1 MAANRREFFGLLGAG
16 SVLIA
21 AGVSAK
27 PDLSREPLGTKS
39 ARAAFAFDEKHIPMN
54 AANLC
59 PSPQRVADAVSR
71 FTTLI
76 DGDPSF
82 QNRAQFGESLKATR
96 SGVARQLGVSANEVA
111 LVRNTSEANNIVG
124 AGLDLGRG
132 DQVLLWDQNHPS
144 NGVAWDVRARR
155 YGFEVQRVSVPAM
168 PAGIDELLDPFLAN
182 LSPRTRVLSVSHI
195 SNISGLRL
203 PVAELG
209 AVCRQRG
216 IHFHIDG
223 AQTWGAEAIDLRAVG
238 CDSFSASAHKW
249 YMGPKEVGLL
259 YLREEAQ
266 AKVWPA
272 VVSYGWGADEVSD
285 LDGARKFEA
294 LGQRDDA
301 ALVGLREA
309 VAMHDALGLENE
321 EAHTRA
327 LATRLKQGM
336 TEIGMELITPMQPEF
351 SSGVCIGKVAPEQ
364 RARLFNELY
373 ERYGIIGAPTGGLRL
388 CPHVYNTPEH
398 VDRAVRGIREILVS
412 LS

>member
-1 MAANRREFFGLLGAG
+1 MAASRREFFGLLGAG
-16 SVLIA
+16 SVLVA
-21 AGVSAK
+21 AGVTATSAQS
-27 PDLSREPLGTKS
+27 LEPSQTRS
-39 ARAAFAFDEKHIPMN
+39 ARAAFAFDEQHVPMN

-59 PSPQRVADAVSR
+59 PSPRRVADAVSR

-76 DGDPSF
+76 DRDPSF
-82 QNRAQFGESLKATR
+82 QNRAQFDQSLKATR
-96 SGVARQLGVSANEVA
+96 SGVARQLGVSADEIA

-132 DQVLLWDQNHPS
+132 DEVLLWDQNHPS

-155 YGFEVQRVSVPAM
+155 YGFGVERVSVPAW
-168 PAGIDELLDPFLAN
+168 PASIDEVLDPFLAS

-203 PVAELG
+203 PIAELG

-259 YLREEAQ
+259 YLRSETQER
-266 AKVWPA
+266 VWPA

-285 LDGARKFEA
+285 LVGARKFEA

-301 ALVGLREA
+301 ALVGLQEA
-309 VAMHDALGLENE
+309 VAMHDALGPENI
-321 EAHTRA
+321 EAHMRA
-327 LATRLKQGM
+327 LATRLKQGIA
-336 TEIGMELITPMQPEF
+336 ESGMELIT
-351 SSGVCIGKVAPEQ
+351 
-364 RARLFNELY
+364 
-373 ERYGIIGAPTGGLRL
+373 
-388 CPHVYNTPEH
+388 
-398 VDRAVRGIREILVS
+398 
-412 LS
+412 